1 MTESRGFIVPS
12 AGIPFLSSRRSWA
25 RERLGSGGIYQCVFL
40 AAVALCVTE
49 AFAADALILARD
61 VLIRQSAEASSKII
75 QRAHPGEAYEIIGR
89 KTGKGQ
95 ILYSV
100 DDRGDLWVRIQVNA
114 ETTGFVRTDVVSVAR
129 EEFRSPRGNPLLIVN
144 LRPTADG
151 SIERDL
157 WIVQEGWR
165 NTRRLAEIE
174 GRPIWASHGEWF
186 ICQVDS
192 GRPVKDRVVD
202 RTIEVIDRFSA
213 DGRSLTFLAA
223 GSYPI
228 LNELRG
234 EVYFYRDV
242 DELGEP
248 VPSGLFAVNVDGTN
262 LHPLYILP
270 ERYRFW
276 KEDGDFFAQVPPPVF
291 HGAAN
296 RISLF
301 AFDAQGSKF
310 RFTVTLDGH
319 LVEFR
324 RERD

>member
-1 MTESRGFIVPS
+1 MPI
-12 AGIPFLSSRRSWA
+12 AGAPPALPRSSWVQ
-25 RERLGSGGIYQCVFL
+25 ERLGRCRLYQCVFL
-40 AAVALCVTE
+40 AAVALCATD

-61 VLIRQSAEASSKII
+61 VLIRQSPEPSSKVI
-75 QRAHPGEAYEIIGR
+75 QRAYPGEAYEIIGR
-89 KTGKGQ
+89 KSGKGQ
-95 ILYSV
+95 ILYSF
-100 DDRGDLWVRIQVNA
+100 DDRGDLWVKIQVNT

-151 SIERDL
+151 SITRDL

-192 GRPVKDRVVD
+192 GRPVKDRAVD
-202 RTIEVIDRFSA
+202 RTIEVVERFSG
-213 DGRSLTFLAA
+213 DGRSRTFLGA
-223 GSYPI
+223 GSYPL
-228 LNELRG
+228 LNEARG
-234 EVYFYRDV
+234 EAYFYRDV

-248 VPSGLFAVNVDGTN
+248 VPSGLFAVNVDGSN

-276 KEDGDFFAQVPPPVF
+276 KEDGDFFAQVPPPIF
-291 HGAAN
+291 HSAAN

-310 RFTVTLDGH
+310 RFTVNLDGQ
-319 LVEFR
+319 LLEFR

>member
-1 MTESRGFIVPS
+1 MSTAGVSPVLSRPS
-12 AGIPFLSSRRSWA
+12 LAQGRAARSRVHRWAFLVA
-25 RERLGSGGIYQCVFL
+25 T
-40 AAVALCVTE
+40 ALCATDT
-49 AFAADALILARD
+49 FAADALILARD
-61 VLIRQSAEASSKII
+61 VLIRQSAEMSSKII
-75 QRAHPGEAYEIIGR
+75 QRTSPGETYEVIGR
-89 KTGKGQ
+89 KPGKGQ
-95 ILYSV
+95 ILYSF
-100 DDRGDLWVRIQVNA
+100 DDRGDLWVKIQVNKEA
-114 ETTGFVRTDVVSVAR
+114 TGFVRTDVVSVAR

-151 SIERDL
+151 TITRDL

-192 GRPVKDRVVD
+192 GRPVKDRAVD
-202 RTIEVIDRFSA
+202 RTIEVVERFSA
-213 DGRSLTFLAA
+213 DGRSHTFLGA
-223 GSYPI
+223 GSYP
-228 LNELRG
+228 LLHEPRG

-276 KEDGDFFAQVPPPVF
+276 KEDGDFFAQVPPPIF
-291 HGAAN
+291 HSAAN

-301 AFDAQGSKF
+301 AFDAQGTKF
-310 RFTVTLDGH
+310 RFTVNLDGQ
-319 LVEFR
+319 LLEFR